1 MLKEREEI
9 ALSMGRNR
17 REDKPTKKAIIEKTY
32 ERKVSAGNRAE
43 ERESREKKVRTIL
56 YWEARLNLKGEVKKS
71 EVIVEEQMKL
81 MKYSEDC

>member
-56 YWEARLNLKGEVKKS
+56 Y
-71 EVIVEEQMKL
+71 
-81 MKYSEDC
+81 